1 MSIIK
6 KTIEDI
12 LILYI
17 SILEVRGK
25 NIFKNYIIGS
35 IIILIVLILSY
46 FKFIGKSDIEL
57 AKILV
62 VYLVIILILV
72 IISSLLSFACL
83 RKENCFINFM
93 KEISWGICI
102 IILIP
107 IMCFDNIIDNN
118 IKKEYITINTY
129 LRGNM
134 YILVDSLFL
143 LYVSSMMMDKTYN
156 IINKS
161 CIKYDSFPISLFI
174 SLLLT
179 KILNDL
185 VNIILFK
192 IMDKYILKNE
202 DENQKIKEIDHLKNK
217 CRRLQLA
224 LIILA
229 FAFVTFI
236 RKTNE
241 SIGETEASDINN
253 VISLFTLLILFFDK
267 RKEWHLRKDDIIDI
281 Q

>member
-6 KTIEDI
+6 KTLEDI

-17 SILEVRGK
+17 SILEVRKK
-25 NIFKNYIIGS
+25 NVFKSYIIGS
-35 IIILIVLILSY
+35 FVILILIILLY
-46 FKFIGKSDIEL
+46 FKCIGKSQIVL

-62 VYLVIILILV
+62 VYLLIILIFV
-72 IISSLLSFACL
+72 ILSSLLSLACL
-83 RKENCFINFM
+83 RKENCFANIM
-93 KEISWGICI
+93 KELFWGICI
-102 IILIP
+102 FILIP

-118 IKKEYITINTY
+118 IKKEYISINTY

-134 YILVDSLFL
+134 YILIDSLFL
-143 LYVSSMMMDKTYN
+143 LYVSSKMMDKTYN

-179 KILNDL
+179 KILNSL
-185 VNIILFK
+185 FNFILFK

-202 DENQKIKEIDHLKNK
+202 DENHKIKEKNYLKNK

-229 FAFVTFI
+229 FASVTFM
-236 RKTNE
+236 KKNSG
-241 SIGETEASDINN
+241 SIWEVEGNDINN
-253 VISLFTLLILFFDK
+253 VISLITLLILFFDK
-267 RKEWHLRKDDIIDI
+267 RKEWHLKKEDLIDME
-281 Q
+281 

>member
-6 KTIEDI
+6 KTLEDI

-17 SILEVRGK
+17 SILEVRKK
-25 NIFKNYIIGS
+25 NVFKSYIIGS
-35 IIILIVLILSY
+35 FVILILIILLY
-46 FKFIGKSDIEL
+46 FKCIGKSQIVL

-62 VYLVIILILV
+62 VYLLIILIFV
-72 IISSLLSFACL
+72 ILSSLLSLACL
-83 RKENCFINFM
+83 RKENCFVNIM
-93 KEISWGICI
+93 KELFWGICI
-102 IILIP
+102 FILIP

-118 IKKEYITINTY
+118 IKKEYISINTY

-134 YILVDSLFL
+134 YILIDSLFL
-143 LYVSSMMMDKTYN
+143 LYVSSKMMDKTYN

-179 KILNDL
+179 KILNSL
-185 VNIILFK
+185 FNFILFK

-202 DENQKIKEIDHLKNK
+202 DENHKIKEKNYLKNK

-229 FAFVTFI
+229 FASVTFM
-236 RKTNE
+236 KKNSG
-241 SIGETEASDINN
+241 SIWEVEGNDINN
-253 VISLFTLLILFFDK
+253 VISLITLLILFFDK
-267 RKEWHLRKDDIIDI
+267 RKEWHLKKEDLIDME
-281 Q
+281 

>member
-6 KTIEDI
+6 KTLEDI

-17 SILEVRGK
+17 SILEVRKK
-25 NIFKNYIIGS
+25 NVFKSYIIGS
-35 IIILIVLILSY
+35 FVILILIILLY
-46 FKFIGKSDIEL
+46 FKCIGKSQIVL

-62 VYLVIILILV
+62 VYLLIILFFVIL
-72 IISSLLSFACL
+72 SSLLSLACL
-83 RKENCFINFM
+83 RKENCFVNIM
-93 KEISWGICI
+93 KELFWGICI
-102 IILIP
+102 FILIP

-118 IKKEYITINTY
+118 IKKEYISINTY

-134 YILVDSLFL
+134 YILIDSLFL
-143 LYVSSMMMDKTYN
+143 LYVSSKMMDKTYN

-179 KILNDL
+179 KILNSL
-185 VNIILFK
+185 FNFILFK

-202 DENQKIKEIDHLKNK
+202 DENHKIKEINYLKNK

-229 FAFVTFI
+229 FASVTFM
-236 RKTNE
+236 KKNSG
-241 SIGETEASDINN
+241 SIWEVEGNDINN
-253 VISLFTLLILFFDK
+253 VISLITLLILFFDK
-267 RKEWHLRKDDIIDI
+267 RKEWHLKKEDLIDME
-281 Q
+281 

>member
-6 KTIEDI
+6 KTLEDI

-17 SILEVRGK
+17 SILEVRKK
-25 NIFKNYIIGS
+25 NVFKSYIIGS
-35 IIILIVLILSY
+35 FVILILIILLY
-46 FKFIGKSDIEL
+46 FKCIGKSQIVL

-62 VYLVIILILV
+62 VYLLIILIFV
-72 IISSLLSFACL
+72 ILSSLLSLACL
-83 RKENCFINFM
+83 RKENCFVNIM
-93 KEISWGICI
+93 KELFWGICI
-102 IILIP
+102 FILIP

-118 IKKEYITINTY
+118 IKKEYISINTY

-134 YILVDSLFL
+134 YILIDSLFL
-143 LYVSSMMMDKTYN
+143 LYVSSKMMDKTYN

-179 KILNDL
+179 KILNSL
-185 VNIILFK
+185 FNFILFK

-202 DENQKIKEIDHLKNK
+202 DENHKIKEKNYLKNK

-229 FAFVTFI
+229 FASVTFM
-236 RKTNE
+236 KKNSG
-241 SIGETEASDINN
+241 SIWEVEGNDINN
-253 VISLFTLLILFFDK
+253 VISLITLLILFFDK
-267 RKEWHLRKDDIIDI
+267 RKEWHLKKENLIDME
-281 Q
+281 